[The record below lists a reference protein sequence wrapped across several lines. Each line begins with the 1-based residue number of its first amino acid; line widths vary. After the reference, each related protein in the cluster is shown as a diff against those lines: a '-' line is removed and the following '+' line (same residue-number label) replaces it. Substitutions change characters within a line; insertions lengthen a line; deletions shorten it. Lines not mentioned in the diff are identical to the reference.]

1 MKKLGV
7 LVAALAVLSIPLITF
22 AQSTDATLM
31 GRVLDPGKAT
41 VPGASVEATNVDT
54 NVSYKGTTDSEG
66 RFTISD
72 LPPGNYRISVAK
84 PGFKSL
90 VKPDVFLHVQDV
102 IALNFDLPLGS
113 VSEVVTV
120 EGGAPLINTESAAVS
135 TVVDRQFAENLPMN
149 GRSFQT
155 LIELTPGVVVTP
167 SSLTDNGQFS
177 VNGQRA
183 AANYWMVDGVSA
195 NVGIGTSTFAA
206 NGLAGANAAF
216 SALGGTNSLVSVDAM
231 QEFRIQTST
240 FAPEFGRTPGGQISI
255 ATRSGTNQFHGT
267 VFDYLRNDLFDANNW
282 FANFNGLPKPEERQ
296 NDFGG
301 TFGGP
306 IVKDKMFFFFS
317 YEGLRLRL
325 PQVAESLVP
334 DLSARQNAA
343 PAMQPFLNA
352 FPLPN
357 GPAGTDNS
365 TTQVAQFNASFSNS
379 ATLDAYSLRVDRK
392 FTDKLG
398 FFGRYNYSPSESA
411 QRGVNNATLNS
422 VTPSR
427 ITMQTGTVGFTWAL
441 FPTSVNDLRFNYSRT
456 DSKSY
461 TYTGALG
468 GAIPPASL
476 PFPSGVNASNAQLL
490 LFWNNLFPYAGLNPG
505 PQGHNLQRQI
515 NLVENLS
522 VQKGSHG
529 LKLGIDFRRLSPVFG
544 NTDYFQ
550 EALFSDVPSSLS
562 GNISSFFIT
571 SGRSM
576 SFYFHNLGAFA
587 QDTWRVNSLLTLT
600 YGLRWDVDFAPSSNP
615 AMLAVTGFDLNNL
628 SNLALAPA
636 GTPPF
641 ATTYSNLAPRI
652 GMAYQIHR
660 SQNLET
666 VIRGGFGVFFDL
678 ATSEIGNSI
687 SPFLYPFGGANFGSG
702 GTFPLNPNVAAPPP
716 ITPANLQVFGA
727 GGVFDPHLDLPYSL
741 EWNFA
746 VEQALGAQQTLS
758 VSHIGSVGRRLL
770 QTAFVSAPS
779 PTFAAVGLTS
789 NAATSDYDALQ
800 IQFKRRLSGGLQALG
815 SYTWSH
821 SIDTASAG
829 SLFGNF
835 GNVLLP
841 TAIQQNRGPSDFD
854 IRNAG
859 SIGVTYD
866 IPARRRNAFSDA
878 ILRGWSLENVFQA
891 RSSLP
896 VNAQSG
902 RYSFLDKFRVR
913 VRPNIVPGQPFYLF
927 GSECTSTLQALGE
940 LTSTQSCP
948 GGMALNPNAFVNP
961 PAGQEGNLGRNA
973 LRGFGAWQWD
983 FAVHRDFPIHESVK
997 LQFRAELFNLLNHP
1011 NFGAPISALNN
1022 KRQFG
1027 LATQTLGSYLAD
1039 GNAGGGA
1046 LSPLYQIGGPRSA
1059 QFALKLF
1066 F

>member
-1 MKKLGV
+1 MRYV
-7 LVAALAVLSIPLITF
+7 TCVFAIFLIASESVR
-22 AQSTDATLM
+22 AQSPNATLN
-31 GRVLDPGKAT
+31 GQVLDTSGGVIA
-41 VPGASVEATNVDT
+41 GANIDAVNVATNGRYSART
-54 NVSYKGTTDSEG
+54 NAEG
-66 RFTISD
+66 MYLLPE
-72 LPPGNYRISVAK
+72 LPPANYEIQVSHT
-84 PGFKSL
+84 GFKTI
-90 VKPDVFLHVQDV
+90 VKPDVLLNVRDAVV
-102 IALNFDLPLGS
+102 INFTLPLGA
-113 VSEVVTV
+113 VSERVTV
-120 EGGAPLINTESAAVS
+120 EGGAPLINTQDATVS

-155 LIELTPGVVVTP
+155 LIQLTPGVVVTP
-167 SSLTDNGQFS
+167 SSLNDNGQFS

-267 VFDYLRNDLFDANNW
+267 VFNYLRNDLFDANDW
-282 FANFNGLPKPEERQ
+282 FANFNRLPKPQERQ

-301 TFGGP
+301 TLGGP
-306 IVKDKMFFFFS
+306 IDKNKMFFFFS

-334 DLSARQNAA
+334 DLSARQNAVQ
-343 PAMQPFLNA
+343 AMQPFLNA

-365 TTQVAQFNASFSNS
+365 TTQIAQFNASFSNS
-379 ATLDAYSLRVDRK
+379 ATLDAYSVRVDRK
-392 FTDKLG
+392 FTDKVN

-427 ITMQTGTVGFTWAL
+427 ITLHTGTLGLTWAL
-441 FPTSVNDLRFNYSRT
+441 FPSIVNDVRFNYSRT
-456 DSKSY
+456 DSKSF
-461 TYTGALG
+461 TYTDALG
-468 GAIPPASL
+468 GGIPPASL
-476 PFPSGVNASNAQLL
+476 PFPSGVNASKAQLL

-505 PQGHNLQRQI
+505 PQGHNLQRQM

-522 VQKGSHG
+522 LQKGSHG
-529 LKLGIDFRRLSPVFG
+529 LKFGIDFRRLSPLFG

-550 EALFSDVPSSLS
+550 EALFNDVPSSLS
-562 GNISSFFIT
+562 GNLSFFFIT
-571 SGRSM
+571 SGRNM

-587 QDTWRVNSLLTLT
+587 QDTWRVNPSLTLT
-600 YGLRWDVDFAPSSNP
+600 YGLRWDMDFAPSSNP
-615 AMLAVTGFDLNNL
+615 AMLAVTAFNLNNL

-636 GTPPF
+636 GSPPF
-641 ATTYSNLAPRI
+641 ATTYGNVGPRI

-660 SQNLET
+660 SQNWQT
-666 VIRGGFGVFFDL
+666 VLRGGFGVFFDL

-702 GTFPLNPNVAAPPP
+702 GTFPLNPSVAAPPP
-716 ITPANLQVFGA
+716 INPSNLQVFGA
-727 GGVFDPHLDLPYSL
+727 GGVFDPHLELPYSL
-741 EWNFA
+741 EWNSA
-746 VEQALGAQQTLS
+746 VEQALGAQQTVS

-770 QTAFVSAPS
+770 QTAYISAPS

-800 IQFKRRLSGGLQALG
+800 IQFKRRLSGGLQGLA

-841 TAIQQNRGPSDFD
+841 TAIKQNRGPSDFD

-859 SIGVTYD
+859 SIAVTYD
-866 IPARRRNAFSDA
+866 IPAPRRKAFSDA

-902 RYSFLDKFRVR
+902 RYSFLNKFRVR

-927 GSECTSTLQALGE
+927 GSQCTSTLQALGE
-940 LTSTQSCP
+940 LTGAQSCP

-983 FAVHRDFPIHESVK
+983 FAVHRDFAIHETVK

-1027 LATQTLGSYLAD
+1027 LATQTLGTYLAD
-1039 GNAGGGA
+1039 GNGGGGA